1 MILKLKFNFIFK
13 INNIFSGVFMSVRTR
28 FAAIFALAALLA
40 AFPSR
45 SPGQENYFVTYSHQM
60 EEPGNL
66 EIATRSVSGFPKGAN
81 SFLGSALELEY
92 GVKAWWTTELYL
104 DGQTTSNESTLFTG
118 YRIEN
123 RFRPLLREHW
133 INPVLYFEFENIN
146 SADKSMLEVVGHD
159 GRADFLERND
169 RSEKKREAE
178 VKLILSSNFRG
189 WNISENLIAE
199 KNLKAEP
206 WEFGYAV
213 GVSRPLSLVASAN
226 ACRFCRENFL
236 LGAELYGGLG
246 DRYSFGL
253 HDTSHYLAPT
263 ATFHMPNGPVFKVS
277 PGFGLNSNSHG
288 VLLRVGVAYEI
299 DQIF

>member
-1 MILKLKFNFIFK
+1 MKFNFIFK
-13 INNIFSGVFMSVRTR
+13 MDRNSLMFTHYRLLPVLLLLC
-28 FAAIFALAALLA
+28 FAGGLHA
-40 AFPSR
+40 
-45 SPGQENYFVTYSHQM
+45 QETYFITYSHQM

-66 EIATRSVSGFPKGAN
+66 ELGIKNVSGFPAQGN
-81 SFLGSALELEY
+81 SFVGSAVELEY
-92 GVKAWWTTELYL
+92 GAKAWWTSELYL

-118 YRIEN
+118 FRLEN

-146 SADKSMLEVVGHD
+146 SADKSLLEVVGHD
-159 GRADFLERND
+159 VRDDFLGRND

-178 VKLILSSNFRG
+178 LKLILSSNVKG

-199 KNLKAEP
+199 KNLRAFP

-213 GVSRPLSLVASAN
+213 GVSRPLSLMASPN
-226 ACRFCRENFL
+226 PCRLCRENFS

-253 HDTSHYLAPT
+253 QETSHYLAPLL
-263 ATFHMPNGPVFKVS
+263 AFRMPEGPTFRVS

-288 VLLRVGVAYEI
+288 MLLRFGVAYEI
-299 DQIF
+299 DQIFSKLRRK